1 MTDHEGTEGDDE
13 VTPEAPLS
21 VATLERIL
29 QAAQVGLHD
38 AGCWAAL
45 AMTRLQPAPQTVSML
60 DFCAVIYTL
69 WFAVRWDRSTSGGV
83 T

>member
-45 AMTRLQPAPQTVSML
+45 AMTRLQPAPQT
-60 DFCAVIYTL
+60 
-69 WFAVRWDRSTSGGV
+69 
-83 T
+83 